1 MKKLILYAALICGL
15 GSSLPILADE
25 GIKTVVK
32 GEMSGLNGGA
42 SLFIED
48 FGMIQK
54 GRANYT
60 NGRFTM
66 QTTLTKPEFC
76 ILTTSDP
83 IVQGFNAF
91 LKPGDDILISVKD
104 KNVVFT
110 GKGSSLNQFLFN
122 LTRKYDYKNKQ
133 YTATEVYTN
142 RVNAIKSAN
151 NEEVKLNR
159 GVLLGYAQGEY
170 LNKVCGPYMEAKVSG
185 ETDLINKINFVDL
198 DINLVP
204 EIVTYFNWFKTIN
217 EIMYAKMETG
227 KLQVR
232 NSNTWIADFANTISN
247 QKLKE
252 TYIVKLLEYAFL
264 EDDFFK
270 IKDLAKESMGLV
282 KDPSNIA
289 KINAIT
295 SKAVTVTRYN
305 EALPG
310 TDFSG
315 YTFQKPDG
323 SVAKISDYKGK
334 YILIDIWST
343 WCHPCV
349 AEMPFLKK
357 LEHEMAGKDI
367 AFISLNGDIKETYWQ
382 DFIKK
387 RNLTGNQLWMSGGLA
402 ANPFFNKIG
411 RTGIPRFVII
421 DKEGKM
427 LNAKCCQR
435 PSNPVLKVYLNELLS
450 KNN

>member
-25 GIKTVVK
+25 GVKTVVK
-32 GEMSGLNGGA
+32 GEMSGLRGGA

-60 NGRFTM
+60 NGRFSM
-66 QTTLTKPEFC
+66 ETTLTKPEFC
-76 ILTTSDP
+76 ILTTTDP

-104 KNVVFT
+104 KNVVFS
-110 GKGSSLNQFLFN
+110 GKGSSLNQFLFE

-133 YTATEVYTN
+133 YSATEVYTN
-142 RVNAIKSAN
+142 RVNAIKTSN
-151 NEEVKLNR
+151 NEEVKLNKA
-159 GVLLGYAQGEY
+159 VLLGYAQGEY
-170 LNKVCGPYMEAKVSG
+170 LDKVCAPYMEAKVSG

-198 DINLVP
+198 DISLLP
-204 EIVTYFNWFKTIN
+204 EIVTYYNWFKTIN

-264 EDDFFK
+264 EDDIFK

-282 KDPSNIA
+282 KDPSNLG

-295 SKAVTVTRYN
+295 SKAATVTRYN
-305 EALPG
+305 DALPG
-310 TDFSG
+310 TDFSA

-357 LEHEMAGKDI
+357 LEHEMVGKDI
-367 AFISLNGDIKETYWQ
+367 AFISLNGDIKEAYWQ

-387 RNLTGNQLWMSGGLA
+387 RNLTGNQLWMNGGLA

-421 DKEGKM
+421 DKEGRM

>member
-25 GIKTVVK
+25 GLKTVVK
-32 GEMSGLNGGA
+32 GEMSGLKGGA

-48 FGMIQK
+48 FAMIQK
-54 GRANYT
+54 GRTNYT
-60 NGRFTM
+60 NGRFSM
-66 QTTLTKPEFC
+66 ETTLTKPEFC

-104 KNVVFT
+104 KSVVFT
-110 GKGSSLNQFLFN
+110 GKGSSLNQFLFE

-133 YTATEVYTN
+133 YSATEVYTN
-142 RVNAIKSAN
+142 RVNAIKTSN
-151 NEEVKLNR
+151 NEEVKLNKA
-159 GVLLGYAQGEY
+159 VLLGYAQGEY
-170 LNKVCGPYMEAKVSG
+170 LDKVCAPYMEAKVSG

-198 DINLVP
+198 DISLVP
-204 EIVTYFNWFKTIN
+204 EIVTYYNWFKTIN

-232 NSNTWIADFANTISN
+232 SSNTWIADFANTIDN
-247 QKLKE
+247 EKLKE
-252 TYIVKLLEYAFL
+252 AYVVQLLNHALLE
-264 EDDFFK
+264 EDIFK
-270 IKDLAKESMGLV
+270 IKDLARAAMPLV
-282 KDPSNIA
+282 KDPANIA
-289 KINAIT
+289 KINGTLGRAD
-295 SKAVTVTRYN
+295 KVTRFN
-305 EALPG
+305 NALPG
-310 TDFSG
+310 TDFST

-357 LEHEMAGKDI
+357 LEHEMAGKDV
-367 AFISLNGDIKETYWQ
+367 AFVSLNGDIKEDYWQ
-382 DFIKK
+382 DFMKK
-387 RNLTGNQLWMSGGLA
+387 RKLTGEQLWMTKGLA
-402 ANPFFNKIG
+402 ADAFFNQIG
-411 RTGIPRFVII
+411 LTGIPRFVII

-450 KNN
+450 KK

>member
-25 GIKTVVK
+25 GVKTVVK
-32 GEMSGLNGGA
+32 GEMSGLKGGA

-48 FGMIQK
+48 FAMIQK

-60 NGRFTM
+60 NGRFSM
-66 QTTLTKPEFC
+66 ETTLIKPEFC
-76 ILTTSDP
+76 ILTTTDP

-91 LKPGDDILISVKD
+91 LKPGDDILILVKD
-104 KNVVFT
+104 KNVVFS
-110 GKGSSLNQFLFN
+110 GKGSSLNQFLFT

-142 RVNAIKSAN
+142 RVNAIKTSN
-151 NEEVKLNR
+151 NEEVKLNKA
-159 GVLLGYAQGEY
+159 VLLGYAQGEY
-170 LNKVCGPYMEAKVSG
+170 LDKVCGPYMEAKVAG
-185 ETDLINKINFVDL
+185 EIDVINKINFVDL
-198 DINLVP
+198 DISLLP
-204 EIVTYFNWFKTIN
+204 EIVTYYNWFKTIN

-264 EDDFFK
+264 EDDIFK

-282 KDPSNIA
+282 KDPSNLG

-295 SKAVTVTRYN
+295 SKAATVTRYN
-305 EALPG
+305 DALPG
-310 TDFSG
+310 TDFST

-357 LEHEMAGKDI
+357 IEHEMAGKDI
-367 AFISLNGDIKETYWQ
+367 AFISLNGDIKEAYWQ

-387 RNLTGNQLWMSGGLA
+387 RNLTGNQLWMNGGLA
-402 ANPFFNKIG
+402 VNPFFNKIG
-411 RTGIPRFVII
+411 RTGIPRFIII
-421 DKEGKM
+421 DKEGRM

-450 KNN
+450 KK

>member
-25 GIKTVVK
+25 GVKTVVK
-32 GEMSGLNGGA
+32 GEMSGLKGAA

-60 NGRFTM
+60 NGRFSM
-66 QTTLTKPEFC
+66 ETTLTKPEFC
-76 ILTTSDP
+76 ILTTTDP

-104 KNVVFT
+104 NNVVFS

-122 LTRKYDYKNKQ
+122 LNRKYDYKNKQ
-133 YTATEVYTN
+133 YSAIEVYTN
-142 RVNAIKSAN
+142 RVNAIKTSGS
-151 NEEVKLNR
+151 EEVKLNSAI
-159 GVLLGYAQGEY
+159 LLGYAQGEY
-170 LNKVCGPYMEAKVSG
+170 LDKVCGPYMEAKVSG
-185 ETDLINKINFVDL
+185 ETDLISKINFVDL

-204 EIVTYFNWFKTIN
+204 EIVTYYNWFKTIN

-264 EDDFFK
+264 EDDIFK
-270 IKDLAKESMGLV
+270 VKDLAKESMGLV
-282 KDPSNIA
+282 KDPTNIA

-295 SKAVTVTRYN
+295 SKVVTVTRYN

-310 TDFSG
+310 TDFSA

-387 RNLTGNQLWMSGGLA
+387 RNLTGNQLWMNGGLA

-450 KNN
+450 KK